1 MAVLAAIGLGV
12 QALSGVGS
20 FIQAGQ
26 RQKEIDKAN
35 RAAQKA
41 VAEAKKQIQVKPYEA
56 LTVSDTPYEQQ
67 REKIA
72 SMTAQQMEGYKQ
84 LGVQGMRGAGALAMA
99 STEAQ
104 AKVQAEKTKALE
116 GMDLLK
122 AGDELRAAKELGQ
135 LAKDEAEGAQKAAA
149 DAQSAKAASI
159 ASGFGALTSIGQQM
173 GAVNPY
179 TGEAMFELYGKDKSG
194 GAGTQGGTR
203 GAAVGGG
210 MFDPETLNYL
220 AGLQKSGT
228 PQGISTN
235 QMSALLEAAQLGGM
249 TKKFY

>member
-56 LTVSDTPYEQQ
+56 LTVSDIPYEQQ

-72 SMTAQQMEGYKQ
+72 SMTAQQMEGYKE

-116 GMDLLK
+116 GIDLLK
-122 AGDELRAAKELGQ
+122 AGDELRVAKELGQ
-135 LAKDEAEGAQKAAA
+135 LAKDEAEGAAKAAA
-149 DAQSAKAASI
+149 DAESAKAASI
-159 ASGFGALTSIGQQM
+159 TSGL
-173 GAVNPY
+173 GAV
-179 TGEAMFELYGKDKSG
+179 TGFAENLIAL
-194 GAGTQGGTR
+194 
-203 GAAVGGG
+203 
-210 MFDPETLNYL
+210 DPETGEGFFNKL
-220 AGLQKSGT
+220 K
-228 PQGISTN
+228 
-235 QMSALLEAAQLGGM
+235 E
-249 TKKFY
+249 

>member
-1 MAVLAAIGLGV
+1 MGLTLAAIGLGV

-72 SMTAQQMEGYKQ
+72 SMTAQQMEGYKE

-116 GMDLLK
+116 SIDLLK
-122 AGDELRAAKELGQ
+122 AGDELRVAKELGQ

-149 DAQSAKAASI
+149 DAQTAKTAAITSGMGSMAGLSQNLI
-159 ASGFGALTSIGQQM
+159 AL
-173 GAVNPY
+173 
-179 TGEAMFELYGKDKSG
+179 
-194 GAGTQGGTR
+194 
-203 GAAVGGG
+203 
-210 MFDPETLNYL
+210 DPETGKGFFDSLYP
-220 AGLQKSGT
+220 K
-228 PQGISTN
+228 
-235 QMSALLEAAQLGGM
+235 EV
-249 TKKFY
+249 

>member
-56 LTVSDTPYEQQ
+56 LTVSDIPYEQQ

-72 SMTAQQMEGYKQ
+72 SMTAQQMEGYKE

-116 GMDLLK
+116 GIDLLK
-122 AGDELRAAKELGQ
+122 AGDELRVAKELGQ

-149 DAQSAKAASI
+149 DAQAAKAASI
-159 ASGFGALTSIGQQM
+159 TSGMGSMAGLSQNLIAL
-173 GAVNPY
+173 
-179 TGEAMFELYGKDKSG
+179 
-194 GAGTQGGTR
+194 
-203 GAAVGGG
+203 
-210 MFDPETLNYL
+210 DPETGKGFFDSLYPKE
-220 AGLQKSGT
+220 Q
-228 PQGISTN
+228 
-235 QMSALLEAAQLGGM
+235 
-249 TKKFY
+249 

>member
-1 MAVLAAIGLGV
+1 MGLTLAAIGLGV

-41 VAEAKKQIQVKPYEA
+41 VAEAKKQIQVNPYEA
-56 LTVSDTPYEQQ
+56 LTVSDIPYEQQ

-99 STEAQ
+99 SIEGQ
-104 AKVQAEKTKALE
+104 AKVQAQKTKALE
-116 GMDLLK
+116 GFDLLK
-122 AGDELRAAKELGQ
+122 AGDELREAKELGQ

-149 DAQSAKAASI
+149 DAQAAKAASI
-159 ASGFGALTSIGQQM
+159 TSGMGSMAGLSQNLIAL
-173 GAVNPY
+173 
-179 TGEAMFELYGKDKSG
+179 
-194 GAGTQGGTR
+194 
-203 GAAVGGG
+203 
-210 MFDPETLNYL
+210 DPETGKGFFDSLYPKE
-220 AGLQKSGT
+220 Q
-228 PQGISTN
+228 
-235 QMSALLEAAQLGGM
+235 
-249 TKKFY
+249 

>member
-1 MAVLAAIGLGV
+1 MAATLAAIGLGV

-56 LTVSDTPYEQQ
+56 LTVSDTPYERQ

-72 SMTAQQMEGYKQ
+72 SMAAQQMEGYKE

-99 STEAQ
+99 SNEAQ
-104 AKVQAEKTKALE
+104 AKVQAEQTKALE
-116 GMDLLK
+116 GMELLQ
-122 AGDELRAAKELGQ
+122 AGDELREAKELGQ

-159 ASGFGALTSIGQQM
+159 TSGFNALTDASKIF
-173 GAVNPY
+173 
-179 TGEAMFELYGKDKSG
+179 T
-194 GAGTQGGTR
+194 TI
-203 GAAVGGG
+203 
-210 MFDPETLNYL
+210 DPET
-220 AGLQKSGT
+220 GKSVAESLG
-228 PQGISTN
+228 
-235 QMSALLEAAQLGGM
+235 LGGGLYGRGE
-249 TKKFY
+249 KGIKI

>member
-1 MAVLAAIGLGV
+1 MGLTLAAIGLGV
-12 QALSGVGS
+12 KALSGVGS

-72 SMTAQQMEGYKQ
+72 SMTAQQMEGYKE

-104 AKVQAEKTKALE
+104 AKVQAEQTKALE
-116 GMDLLK
+116 GMELLQ
-122 AGDELRAAKELGQ
+122 AGDELREAKELGQ

-149 DAQSAKAASI
+149 DAQSAKAAAI
-159 ASGFGALTSIGQQM
+159 TSGINTMSGLFGDVTK
-173 GAVNPY
+173 VNPI
-179 TGEAMFELYGKDKSG
+179 TGEALFPGLGLYGKGK
-194 GAGTQGGTR
+194 
-203 GAAVGGG
+203 
-210 MFDPETLNYL
+210 
-220 AGLQKSGT
+220 
-228 PQGISTN
+228 I
-235 QMSALLEAAQLGGM
+235 
-249 TKKFY
+249 

>member
-1 MAVLAAIGLGV
+1 MAATLAAIGLGV

-56 LTVSDTPYEQQ
+56 LTISDTPYEQQ

-72 SMTAQQMEGYKQ
+72 SMAAQQMESYKE

-99 STEAQ
+99 SNEAQ
-104 AKVQAEKTKALE
+104 AKVQAEQTKALE
-116 GMDLLK
+116 GMELLQ
-122 AGDELRAAKELGQ
+122 AGDELREAKELGQ

-149 DAQSAKAASI
+149 VAQSAKAASI
-159 ASGFGALTSIGQQM
+159 TSGFNALTDASKIF
-173 GAVNPY
+173 
-179 TGEAMFELYGKDKSG
+179 T
-194 GAGTQGGTR
+194 TI
-203 GAAVGGG
+203 
-210 MFDPETLNYL
+210 DPET
-220 AGLQKSGT
+220 GKSVAESLG
-228 PQGISTN
+228 
-235 QMSALLEAAQLGGM
+235 LGGGLYGRGE
-249 TKKFY
+249 KGIKI

>member
-1 MAVLAAIGLGV
+1 MGLTLAAIGLGV

-56 LTVSDTPYEQQ
+56 LTV
-67 REKIA
+67 KIA
-72 SMTAQQMEGYKQ
+72 SMTAQQMEGYKE

-116 GMDLLK
+116 SIDLLK
-122 AGDELRAAKELGQ
+122 AGDELRVAKELGQ

-149 DAQSAKAASI
+149 DAQTAKTAAITSGMGSMAGLSQNLI
-159 ASGFGALTSIGQQM
+159 AL
-173 GAVNPY
+173 
-179 TGEAMFELYGKDKSG
+179 
-194 GAGTQGGTR
+194 
-203 GAAVGGG
+203 
-210 MFDPETLNYL
+210 DPETGKGFFDSLYP
-220 AGLQKSGT
+220 K
-228 PQGISTN
+228 
-235 QMSALLEAAQLGGM
+235 EV
-249 TKKFY
+249 

>member
-72 SMTAQQMEGYKQ
+72 SMTAQQMESYKE

-99 STEAQ
+99 SNEAQ

-116 GMDLLK
+116 GIDLLK
-122 AGDELRAAKELGQ
+122 AGDELRVAKELGQ

-149 DAQSAKAASI
+149 DAQAAKAASI
-159 ASGFGALTSIGQQM
+159 TSGFGALTSIGQQM

-194 GAGTQGGTR
+194 TSSDASSNMNFQAGAGFKYSPD
-203 GAAVGGG
+203 A
-210 MFDPETLNYL
+210 FSSYL
-220 AGLQKSGT
+220 EGLGFTPKKS
-228 PQGISTN
+228 
-235 QMSALLEAAQLGGM
+235 
-249 TKKFY
+249 